1 MPVIQRPRPR
11 DPALFAA
18 NLPIPDWLKPKAA
31 GFLEFLAGPAGI
43 ETVSGPVDPDVS
55 MMGPAAPLV
64 ALGGGKAIP
73 AIRAHGATLL
83 QRAREKNYPNEFI
96 RILEAAQKKY
106 PRLFGHMDDIRYE
119 DIPARPDHGLIRI
132 SGDAGEAS
140 TPKTSV
146 VRVAPGNP
154 PENMVST
161 VGHELAHVQQRLQHP
176 GGRLTRLHG
185 VTTVDD
191 AGLRALDKE
200 NALYELPSMRLV
212 RSSRTEALPQGLPP
226 DSSAPLDAFG
236 SGTQKWAFIPQGTRG
251 GGRSGPSFST
261 LYNRETER
269 VRRSLPTPQEQKDLN
284 LLQEI
289 YPEETRDSL
298 FQKYVQDLY
307 TDNLWEQRA
316 RNIQSGFADK
326 IAYSPTRRNRI
337 RHAIFDNPPLS
348 TRSRLMPSH

>member
-119 DIPARPDHGLIRI
+119 DAGWNLA
-132 SGDAGEAS
+132 GTAGEAS

-146 VRVAPGNP
+146 VRIAPERS
-154 PENMVST
+154 PEQMVKT

-185 VTTVDD
+185 LTPTDD
-191 AGLRALDKE
+191 AQSMRVLADLDKE

-212 RSSRTEALPQGLPP
+212 HSSRTEALPQGLPP
-226 DSSAPLDAFG
+226 ASSAPLDAFG

-251 GGRSGPSFST
+251 GGRSGPSFAT

-269 VRRSLPTPQEQKDLN
+269 LRRSLPTPQEQKDLN

-298 FQKYVQDLY
+298 FQKYVQDVY

-326 IAYSPTRRNRI
+326 IGYSPTRRNRI
-337 RHAIFDNPPLS
+337 RRAIFDNPPLS